1 MDITNNAR
9 DELKRIIGTYNLQPT
24 QGFRL
29 ATPPSWEGEGDFGI
43 VVDEERDGDHLVKVD
58 GLKLLMIDPTLEKSL
73 SATIMDFKDTSS
85 GGPRF
90 TLDVY

>member
-1 MDITNNAR
+1 MDITDNAKQ
-9 DELKRIIGTYNLQPT
+9 ELKRILGTYNLQPN

-43 VVDEERDGDHLVKVD
+43 VVDEERDGDHLEEMD
-58 GLKLLMIDPTLEKSL
+58 GLKLLMIDPLLQERLTKTE
-73 SATIMDFKDTSS
+73 MDFKDTPD